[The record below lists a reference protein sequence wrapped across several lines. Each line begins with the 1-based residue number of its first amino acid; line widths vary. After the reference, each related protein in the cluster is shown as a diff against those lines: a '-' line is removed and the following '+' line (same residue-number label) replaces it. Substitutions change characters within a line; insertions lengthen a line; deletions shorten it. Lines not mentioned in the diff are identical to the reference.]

1 MTPPTTIRLSD
12 DEAQLLRD
20 ARDRLIR
27 QGVGKLDPL
36 ELSCPKCGVSLPSV
50 SVKSPEWTCPACG
63 HRQAGLKLGVGGTLA
78 LGSVAGAGMV
88 ALLWWL
94 NHQEGST
101 SP

>member
-12 DEAQLLRD
+12 EEAQLLRD
-20 ARDRLIR
+20 ARDRLLR
-27 QGVGKLDPL
+27 QGVGKLDNL
-36 ELSCPKCGVSLPSV
+36 ELVCPKCGSRVPEATM
-50 SVKSPEWTCPACG
+50 KSPEWTCPMCG

-101 SP
+101 AP